1 MKNFAKRA
9 AALLLAVV
17 LTFSLA
23 GCYNENMSWA
33 AKCGDDTLP
42 IGSYIYYLSTSYNE
56 AASRID
62 TETKVLK
69 SELDGKDAE
78 TWIRDR
84 AMKYV
89 NQYFFIEQEMDR
101 LGLEMTEADYEEAML
116 NTTNYWTY
124 FGTIFEDYGVAQS
137 SFDVAY
143 SQYNVK
149 YLKIF
154 KALYGEGGEREIP
167 EADLIDEYV
176 STYYNYEY
184 FLVPLTTTA
193 EDGTSADMT
202 EDEKAELKKRL
213 EATKKKIE
221 KDDMTVNEAANEYD
235 KERAGATSTY
245 QLGLGTKETMES
257 NYMPESFVTAI
268 TSMKSGEV
276 SVFEAS
282 GYMVLAKLLPIEETV
297 EIILSDP
304 ESRVNLMITLKAEE
318 FGEYIIS
325 TAAELEGIELNEKAI
340 AKYKPSMFTE
350 GDGNGVMTPET
361 ETETEAE

>member
-1 MKNFAKRA
+1 MIN
-9 AALLLAVV
+9 
-17 LTFSLA
+17 
-23 GCYNENMSWA
+23 
-33 AKCGDDTLP
+33 
-42 IGSYIYYLSTSYNE
+42 
-56 AASRID
+56 
-62 TETKVLK
+62 
-69 SELDGKDAE
+69 
-78 TWIRDR
+78 
-84 AMKYV
+84 
-89 NQYFFIEQEMDR
+89 
-101 LGLEMTEADYEEAML
+101 
-116 NTTNYWTY
+116 
-124 FGTIFEDYGVAQS
+124 
-137 SFDVAY
+137 
-143 SQYNVK
+143 
-149 YLKIF
+149 
-154 KALYGEGGEREIP
+154 
-167 EADLIDEYV
+167 EYV

-257 NYMPESFVTAI
+257 NYMPESFITAI